1 MADRLSD
8 ILERFDLRARVFH
21 SGAMCGVA
29 AFDDSDSSGHLHLLR
44 RGHLRVEQAHGETL
58 ELDQPTLLFYA
69 TASPHRLITNPD
81 EEVELLCASVDFGS
95 VAHNPLL
102 ASLPPLLA
110 IPLEQMS
117 LLAKTLD
124 LLFEE
129 AFNEFCGRQ
138 IALDRLTELL
148 MLQMLRYVME
158 EQLIASGTLA
168 GLADTRLAKAL
179 IAIHKQPE
187 AAWTLERLAER
198 SGMSRARFAAHFRQ
212 VVGTTPGDYLSDWR
226 LAIAKSLLKQGK
238 PVKNVALD
246 VGYANASALARVFA
260 TRLGISPTAWLA
272 AEQAT
277 NSG

>member
-1 MADRLSD
+1 MADRLTD

-29 AFDDSDSSGHLHLLR
+29 AFDDSSSSGHLHLLR
-44 RGHLRVEQAHGETL
+44 SGRLRVEQAHAEVL

-69 TASPHRLITNPD
+69 TSSPHRLVTSPD
-81 EEVELLCASVDFGS
+81 EEVELLCASVDFGAG
-95 VAHNPLL
+95 AHNPLL

-110 IPLEQMS
+110 IPLQRKS
-117 LLAKTLD
+117 ILSKTLD

-129 AFNEFCGRQ
+129 AFSDYCGKQ

-148 MLQMLRYVME
+148 MLQMLRFVME
-158 EQLIASGTLA
+158 EKLIASGTLA
-168 GLADTRLAKAL
+168 GLADPRLAKAL

-187 AAWTLERLAER
+187 ASWTLERLAAQ
-198 SGMSRARFAAHFRQ
+198 SGMSRARFAAHFHQ

-246 VGYANASALARVFA
+246 VGYANASALARAFA
-260 TRLGISPTAWLA
+260 TRLGVSPTTWLA
-272 AEQAT
+272 AEKAVV
-277 NSG
+277 SA